1 MRLVTV
7 CLSALLLVGCRT
19 TSPEEEAGP
28 VLLIPDVGQGHGV
41 AMVEGRRAVV
51 VDAGPPEQNA
61 LERALEAQ
69 GVTEIQLLVLTHP
82 DLDHYGGLDSL
93 RPSVEELLHG
103 AMSAKDS
110 FLSIPRCSAYPQGCR
125 RALPFQEYPVLD
137 DVTLRILGPADTSL
151 SQETNDNSLVVEF
164 RRGGRSLFVASG
176 DLDTNG
182 ELALLGRL
190 EPTDVVQLGHHGSKA
205 SSHLLWLGAMMPR
218 YAIVQA
224 GVDNPYGHPDA
235 EALARA
241 QAVGATILR
250 PVGNSLRIG
259 FDPRARVLD

>member
-1 MRLVTV
+1 MRLVM
-7 CLSALLLVGCRT
+7 LSFPALLLAGCLA
-19 TSPEEEAGP
+19 TSPEEEEGP
-28 VLLIPDVGQGHGV
+28 VLLVPDVGQGHGV
-41 AMVEGRRAVV
+41 ALVEGGRAVV
-51 VDAGPPEQNA
+51 VDAGPQEQSA
-61 LERALEAQ
+61 LEQALESQ
-69 GVTEIQLLVLTHP
+69 GVKEIQLLVLTHP

-93 RPSVEELLHG
+93 RLPLESLLHG
-103 AMSAKDS
+103 AMTSQDS
-110 FLSIPRCSAYPQGCR
+110 FLSIPRCSTYPLGCR

-151 SQETNDNSLVVEF
+151 APETNDNSLVVEF
-164 RRGGRSLFVASG
+164 RRRGRSLLVVSG

-205 SSHLLWLGAMMPR
+205 SSHILWLGAMMPR
-218 YAIVQA
+218 YALVQA

-241 QAVGATILR
+241 QAVGATVLR
-250 PVGNSLRIG
+250 PVGKCLRIG
-259 FDPRARVLD
+259 FAPRARVMD

>member
-1 MRLVTV
+1 MRLVMLSV
-7 CLSALLLVGCRT
+7 LVPLLAGCLA
-19 TSPEEEAGP
+19 TSPEEEGGP
-28 VLLIPDVGQGHGV
+28 VLLVPDVGQGHGV
-41 AMVEGRRAVV
+41 ALVEGDRAVV
-51 VDAGPPEQNA
+51 VDAGPQEQNA

-69 GVTEIQLLVLTHP
+69 GVKEIQLLVLTHP

-93 RPSVEELLHG
+93 RLPLESLLHG
-103 AMSAKDS
+103 AMSSQDS
-110 FLSIPRCSAYPQGCR
+110 FLSIPRCSTYPQGCR

-151 SQETNDNSLVVEF
+151 APETNANSLVVEF
-164 RRGGRSLFVASG
+164 RRGGRSLLVVSG

-190 EPTDVVQLGHHGSKA
+190 DPTEVVQLGHHGSKA

-218 YAIVQA
+218 YVLVQA
-224 GVDNPYGHPDA
+224 GVGNPYGHPDA

-241 QAVGATILR
+241 EAVGATVLR
-250 PVGNSLRIG
+250 PLGKCLRIG
-259 FDPRARVLD
+259 FAPRAQVLD

>member
-1 MRLVTV
+1 MDRQTV
-7 CLSALLLVGCRT
+7 NVINVRRKADDRIALQ
-19 TSPEEEAGP
+19 E
-28 VLLIPDVGQGHGV
+28 
-41 AMVEGRRAVV
+41 RA
-51 VDAGPPEQNA
+51 DAGPQEQSA
-61 LERALEAQ
+61 LEQALESQ
-69 GVTEIQLLVLTHP
+69 GVKEIQLLVLTHP

-93 RPSVEELLHG
+93 RLPLESLLHG
-103 AMSAKDS
+103 AMTSQDS
-110 FLSIPRCSAYPQGCR
+110 FLSIPRCSTYPLGCR

-151 SQETNDNSLVVEF
+151 APETNDNSLVVEF
-164 RRGGRSLFVASG
+164 RRRGRSLLVVSG

-205 SSHLLWLGAMMPR
+205 SSHILWLGAMMPR
-218 YAIVQA
+218 YALVQA

-241 QAVGATILR
+241 QAVGATVLR
-250 PVGNSLRIG
+250 PVGKCLRIG
-259 FDPRARVLD
+259 FAPRARVMD

>member
-1 MRLVTV
+1 
-7 CLSALLLVGCRT
+7 
-19 TSPEEEAGP
+19 
-28 VLLIPDVGQGHGV
+28 
-41 AMVEGRRAVV
+41 MVEGARAVV
-51 VDAGPPEQNA
+51 VDAGPPGQNA
-61 LERALEAQ
+61 LEQALEAQ
-69 GVTEIQLLVLTHP
+69 GVKEIQLLVLTHP
-82 DLDHYGGLDSL
+82 DQDHYGGLDGL
-93 RPSVEELLHG
+93 RVPLHLLLHG
-103 AMSAKDS
+103 AMTSRDS
-110 FLSIPRCSAYPQGCR
+110 FLSIPRCPTYAEGCR
-125 RALPFQEYPVLD
+125 RVLPFQEFPVLD

-151 SQETNDNSLVVEF
+151 SSETNENSLVVEF
-164 RRGGRSLFVASG
+164 RRGGRSLFVVSG

-205 SSHLLWLGAMMPR
+205 SSHLRWLGAMMPR

-250 PVGNSLRIG
+250 PVGNCLRIG
-259 FDPRARVLD
+259 FAPRAQILD